1 MDKEPQRPARVDV
14 KQSKDNAM
22 TRNIMILA
30 GALALA
36 AAPLAGQVLAQTKA
50 TPGATVR
57 FVTEQ
62 PANEWL
68 ARIFIGQ
75 AVHNTTGETVGD
87 VNDLVFDRQG
97 RISTV
102 VIGVGGF
109 LGMGE
114 KNVGVPFGALSFNV
128 GKAGERIINVALTKH
143 GLTQAPEF
151 KATERT
157 TFERVKDRAAQKIE
171 DMRKSEPTKQ

>member
-1 MDKEPQRPARVDV
+1 VDV
-14 KQSKDNAM
+14 NQSKDNAM

-114 KNVGVPFGALSFNV
+114 KNVGVPFGALTFNV
-128 GKAGERIINVALTKH
+128 GKSGERIINVALSKH
-143 GLTQAPEF
+143 DLTLAPEF

-157 TFERVKDRAAQKIE
+157 TFERVKDRAVQKIE

>member
-1 MDKEPQRPARVDV
+1 
-14 KQSKDNAM
+14 M
-22 TRNIMILA
+22 TRKIMILA

-36 AAPLAGQVLAQTKA
+36 AAPLAGQAPAQEKA

-75 AVHNTTGETVGD
+75 AVHNTTGEIVGD

-114 KNVGVPFGALSFNV
+114 KNVGVPFGALTFNA
-128 GKAGERIINVALTKH
+128 GKSGERIINVGLTKH
-143 GLTQAPEF
+143 DLTLAPEF

-157 TFERVKDRAAQKIE
+157 TFERVKDRATQKIE